1 MTKYSAILFFSVLA
15 CASAVIFLPGLP
27 TSSRTLAASQE
38 TAEKKETAVAPAQPP
53 LTAEDGTASSD
64 PSAPAAD
71 GQVPPPEATEPAA
84 ADKSNAVAADKD
96 EEPAA
101 EIPFGSRPYRVR
113 ISIAFDNQGA
123 MSNAVRKQLVGD
135 IELAVVRMYGR
146 MWTTDIETNEWL
158 VPGQGQRLQRL
169 QLSDV
174 FERYPEEEYDK
185 ALILTVESS
194 GRSFEISCRE
204 YDPWIHELTPLYSER
219 TLDPR
224 SIGTVAAR
232 LMRDSFRPVL
242 FYVRQFDDEEGR
254 SLMELQVQAGE
265 ISPPDSSAEQVIEG
279 DVLRPFV
286 RSMERRNPK
295 KLQQLKALPLSYI
308 RTMSVDREVA
318 RGMVTG
324 YYATHMT
331 FSLFGGKGRRLQH
344 LAVRQRPTASKS
356 RVRLVLQSRRDK
368 PLISHRLAIAYQ
380 LGWKDEEDGPQMQL
394 VSDRNGEVIIETRE
408 NHPTFWIRVYSGAS
422 LLARVPY
429 APGLLPYDVV
439 ALPDDSIRLGVEG
452 ELQLLQ
458 DQLIDSIALQGVLLA
473 RARKAAAAQDAKTV
487 EQLLDDYSNVP
498 AKKEFLESISNIQV
512 LAVQESTK
520 RRMGS
525 TRIDKLCQKLTDSVE
540 TFFSNEKREERQT
553 ELEQIESAVGL

>member
-1 MTKYSAILFFSVLA
+1 MTKYSATLWISILVVV
-15 CASAVIFLPGLP
+15 SAVICLPGLP
-27 TSSRTLAASQE
+27 TSTRILAAAQE
-38 TAEKKETAVAPAQPP
+38 TAEKQETVAPSSQPPVTAESDDAPSSAEGPTDTADGQAAPEASVDANKPTAVAEK
-53 LTAEDGTASSD
+53 TT
-64 PSAPAAD
+64 
-71 GQVPPPEATEPAA
+71 
-84 ADKSNAVAADKD
+84 
-96 EEPAA
+96 EEPEV

-113 ISIAFDNQGA
+113 ISIAFDSQGA
-123 MSNAVRKQLVGD
+123 MNNSVRQQLVGD
-135 IELAVVRMYGR
+135 IEQSVARMYGR
-146 MWTTDIETNEWL
+146 MWTTDIETNDWL
-158 VPGQGQRLQRL
+158 IPGQGQRLQRL
-169 QLSDV
+169 QLADV
-174 FERYPEEEYDK
+174 LERYPEEQCDK
-185 ALILTVESS
+185 ALILTIESS
-194 GRSFEISCRE
+194 GRSFSISCRE
-204 YDPWIHELTPLYSER
+204 YDSRIHELTPLYTER
-219 TLDPR
+219 TLDQR

-232 LMRDSFRPVL
+232 LMRDAFRPVAL
-242 FYVRQFDDEEGR
+242 YVRQFDDEEGR
-254 SLMELQVQAGE
+254 SLMELQTQAGE
-265 ISPPDSSAEQVIEG
+265 IIPPDPSAEQVVEG

-308 RTMSVDREVA
+308 RTMSVDRQVA

-344 LAVRQRPTASKS
+344 LAVRQRPTADKS
-356 RVRLVLQSRRDK
+356 RVRLVLQTRRDK

-380 LGWKDEEDGPQMQL
+380 LGWKDEEDGPQTQL

-473 RARKAAAAQDAKTV
+473 RARKAAAAQDAKSV
-487 EQLLDDYSNVP
+487 EQLLDDYRNVP
-498 AKKEFLESISNIQV
+498 AKTEFLESISNIRIP
-512 LAVQESTK
+512 AVQEST
-520 RRMGS
+520 RRHMGS
-525 TRIDKLCQKLTDSVE
+525 TRIDRLCSKLTDSVE
-540 TFFSNEKREERQT
+540 TFFSDEKRQERQT

>member
-1 MTKYSAILFFSVLA
+1 MTKYSVILFLSILT
-15 CASAVIFLPGLP
+15 CASAVIVLPGWP
-27 TSSRTLAASQE
+27 TSSRILAASQE
-38 TAEKKETAVAPAQPP
+38 TAENKETAVASSQPP
-53 LTAEDGTASSD
+53 LTAEDATASSD
-64 PSAPAAD
+64 PLTPAAD
-71 GQVPPPEATEPAA
+71 GQVPPPEPAA
-84 ADKSNAVAADKD
+84 AEKSDVVAGDKED
-96 EEPAA
+96 EPEV

-113 ISIAFDNQGA
+113 ISIAFDSQGT
-123 MSNAVRKQLVGD
+123 MNNAVRQQLVGD
-135 IELAVVRMYGR
+135 VELAVARMYGR

-158 VPGQGQRLQRL
+158 IPGQGQRLQRL

-174 FERYPEEEYDK
+174 FERYPEEQYDK
-185 ALILTVESS
+185 ALILTIESS
-194 GRSFEISCRE
+194 GRSFNISCRE
-204 YDPWIHELTPLYSER
+204 YDSRIHELTPLYSER

-242 FYVRQFDDEEGR
+242 LYVRQFDDEEGR
-254 SLMELQVQAGE
+254 SLMELQAQAGE

-308 RTMSVDREVA
+308 RTMSVDRKVA

-344 LAVRQRPTASKS
+344 LAVRQRPTTGKS
-356 RVRLVLQSRRDK
+356 RVRLVLQTRRDK
-368 PLISHRLAIAYQ
+368 PLISHRLSIAYQ
-380 LGWKDEEDGPQMQL
+380 LGWKDEEDGPQTQL

-473 RARKAAAAQDAKTV
+473 RARKAAAAQDAKAV
-487 EQLLDDYSNVP
+487 EQLLDNYRNVP
-498 AKKEFLESISNIQV
+498 AKKEFLEFISNIQIP
-512 LAVQESTK
+512 AVQEST
-520 RRMGS
+520 RRHMGS
-525 TRIDKLCQKLTDSVE
+525 TRVDKLCKKLTESVE
-540 TFFSNEKREERQT
+540 TFFSDEKRQERQT
-553 ELEQIESAVGL
+553 EIKQIESAVGL

>member
-1 MTKYSAILFFSVLA
+1 MTKYSATLFLSILVVV
-15 CASAVIFLPGLP
+15 SAVSCLPGLP
-27 TSSRTLAASQE
+27 TSTRMLAAAQE
-38 TAEKKETAVAPAQPP
+38 TAEKKETVAPSSQPP
-53 LTAEDGTASSD
+53 VTAESDGTPSEAVD
-64 PSAPAAD
+64 PSDTAD
-71 GQVPPPEATEPAA
+71 GQAPPGASAD
-84 ADKSNAVAADKD
+84 ADKPAAVAAETT
-96 EEPAA
+96 EEPEV
-101 EIPFGSRPYRVR
+101 EISFGSRPYRVR
-113 ISIAFDNQGA
+113 ISIAFDSQGP
-123 MSNAVRKQLVGD
+123 MNNSVRQQLVGD
-135 IELAVVRMYGR
+135 IEQAVARMYGR
-146 MWTTDIETNEWL
+146 MWTTDIETNDWL
-158 VPGQGQRLQRL
+158 IPGQGQRLQRL
-169 QLSDV
+169 QLADV
-174 FERYPEEEYDK
+174 LERYPEEQCDK
-185 ALILTVESS
+185 ALILTIECS
-194 GRSFEISCRE
+194 GRSFSISCRE
-204 YDPWIHELTPLYSER
+204 YDSRIHELTPLYSER

-232 LMRDSFRPVL
+232 LMRDSFRPVAL
-242 FYVRQFDDEEGR
+242 YVRQFDDDEGR
-254 SLMELQVQAGE
+254 SLMELQTQAGE
-265 ISPPDSSAEQVIEG
+265 ISPPDSSAEQVVEG

-308 RTMSVDREVA
+308 RTMSVDRKVA

-344 LAVRQRPTASKS
+344 LAVRQRPTADKS
-356 RVRLVLQSRRDK
+356 RVRLVLQTRRDK
-368 PLISHRLAIAYQ
+368 PMISHRLAIAYQ
-380 LGWKDEEDGPQMQL
+380 LGWKDEEDGPQTQL

-487 EQLLDDYSNVP
+487 EQLLDDYRNVP
-498 AKKEFLESISNIQV
+498 AKTEFLEFISNIRIP
-512 LAVQESTK
+512 AVQEST
-520 RRMGS
+520 RRNMGS
-525 TRIDKLCQKLTDSVE
+525 TRIDRLCKKLVESVE
-540 TFFSNEKREERQT
+540 TFFSDEKRQERQT